1 MNQTAIEKKI
11 FNIQSELD
19 FLKKFFIKKP
29 DFDIDEKNWRK
40 VNLEVKRTRK
50 KIYQKFYGKE

>member
-1 MNQTAIEKKI
+1 MNQTIIEKKI

-29 DFDIDEKNWRK
+29 DFDIDEKNWGK
-40 VNLEVKRTRK
+40 INSEIK
-50 KIYQKFYGKE
+50 KIRNRIYQKFYGKK